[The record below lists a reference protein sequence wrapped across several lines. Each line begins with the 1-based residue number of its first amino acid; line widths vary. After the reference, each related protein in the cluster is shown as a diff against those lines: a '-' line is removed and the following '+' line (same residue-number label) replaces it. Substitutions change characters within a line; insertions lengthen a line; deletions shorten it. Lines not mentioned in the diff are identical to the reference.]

1 MSFCD
6 HLSKIIIITNLKY
19 TVIFHN
25 EFYAFIL
32 KQYLVYVNLNIVFFI
47 TSLDKLN
54 FIDLFYIETSPVVK
68 IICILSKKKK
78 KKNKGKDHS

>member
-25 EFYAFIL
+25 ELYAFIL